1 MREILRVKYYLYIN
15 NMSIMIMNGI
25 NEIGRKSP
33 SIANKIISIGG
44 RIKLSISNLSIKVV
58 NTINEF
64 IHPNRY
70 ENKIIYNTKST
81 FLKPKILIISNEEQ
95 NNIDNEMI
103 ESTHIDNE
111 TIESTHI
118 DNEKNTLKE
127 RLNIL
132 KDIELPNGELIPIDE
147 AINALHSCK
156 QDSFLKSK
164 MLLIDYITD
173 MKFKPLMN
181 NNVELLEKSNSN
193 YLKESEFDD
202 ARYESVNFHSHEIS
216 EHDEKES
223 STLSNLNNDDTLILS
238 NDNKVEFHSN
248 EKKLDIEKDKFK
260 SSLIETTKD
269 ISLLDRLSDGDNSY
283 GYTFLAKVSNFLE
296 DYNGIENKEKSNG
309 FNKENYL
316 NKLVELDSFFKLNKK
331 VNDIIYLQYLK
342 NEQSKHENGV
352 VGEIIIKQLSE
363 EEKLKETEK
372 QKKILAGKDK
382 VNERNLALIEK
393 VHKARFNLINNNKL
407 IGGFLDEID
416 EQLKISNENKH
427 LTLKEL
433 LEKVKKS

>member
-33 SIANKIISIGG
+33 SIANKIVSIGG
-44 RIKLSISNLSIKVV
+44 KIKLSISNLSIKVM

-70 ENKIIYNTKST
+70 ENKNIYNTKST
-81 FLKPKILIISNEEQ
+81 FLKPKILIVSNEEQ

-111 TIESTHI
+111 MIESTHI

-156 QDSFLKSK
+156 QDSLLKSK

-173 MKFKPLMN
+173 MKFKPRMN

-193 YLKESEFDD
+193 YLKESKFDD
-202 ARYESVNFHSHEIS
+202 ARYESVNFHSYEIS
-216 EHDEKES
+216 EHDEKEL
-223 STLSNLNNDDTLILS
+223 STLSNLNNDDTPIES
-238 NDNKVEFHSN
+238 NDSKVEFHSN
-248 EKKLDIEKDKFK
+248 ENKLDIEKDKFK
-260 SSLIETTKD
+260 SFLIETTKD

-316 NKLVELDSFFKLNKK
+316 NKLVESDSFFKLNKK

-352 VGEIIIKQLSE
+352 VEEIIKQPSE
-363 EEKLKETEK
+363 EEKLKETEE
-372 QKKILAGKDK
+372 QKEILAGKDK
-382 VNERNLALIEK
+382 INERNLALIEK

-433 LEKVKKS
+433 LEKVKKN